1 MWKEYKLEELLSY
14 EQSGAY
20 IVESTDY
27 NDAYD
32 TPVLTAGK
40 SFILGYT
47 NETEGVFD
55 RLPVIIFD
63 DFTTASQFVN
73 FKFRVKSSAMKILN
87 INNELV
93 IPKYIF
99 YRMQIININHS
110 THKRYWIQQY
120 SKIKIKIPPKA
131 EQEQIVSKIEEL
143 FSSLDNA
150 VETLNKTKEQL
161 PVCRQAVLKTVFE
174 GVYTNEWRNAHI
186 DISPKR
192 DYETIAMEN
201 PIYKDTSGDENE
213 IRLQLPDTWVQLR
226 IGDVFRVEVGSTPS
240 RRVSEYWNGEINWVS
255 SGEVHFNHIYSTDER
270 ITEEGL
276 AHASTNVHPVGTV
289 MLAMIGEGKTR
300 GQAAILEIA
309 AAHNQNTAAILVS
322 LTPCAP
328 KYIYYFLQMNY
339 ENTRRIGSGNNQ
351 KALNKERVR
360 ALRFP
365 FTSFAEQNM
374 IVEEIESRFSVCDNI
389 EHTVNTA
396 LAQAEAMRQS
406 ILKEAFEG
414 RL

>member
-14 EQSGAY
+14 EQPGAY

-73 FKFRVKSSAMKILN
+73 FKFKVKSSAMKILN

-93 IPKYIF
+93 IPKFIF
-99 YRMQIININHS
+99 YRMQIINIDHS

-131 EQEQIVSKIEEL
+131 EQEQIVSKIEAL

-150 VETLNKTKEQL
+150 VETLNKTKKQL
-161 PVCRQAVLKTVFE
+161 EVYRQAVLKEAFE
-174 GVYTNEWRNAHI
+174 EKSDYSSWRYCSLGSII
-186 DISPKR
+186 DILT
-192 DYETIAMEN
+192 DYHSNGSYKVLKEN
-201 PIYKDTSGDENE
+201 VTLLDKPDYAVMIRSTNFEKNDFCQDLKYIDIHAYEFLKKSQLFGDEVLMGKIGNAGKVYYLKPLNQPMSLAMNMFAMRFKKDVLSKYVFYFLRAPEGSEDIKRYIKGVGTPTIDKTSVRSIKFKYPSVDKQQE
-213 IRLQLPDTWVQLR
+213 I
-226 IGDVFRVEVGSTPS
+226 I
-240 RRVSEYWNGEINWVS
+240 
-255 SGEVHFNHIYSTDER
+255 NHIEAKLS
-270 ITEEGL
+270 
-276 AHASTNVHPVGTV
+276 A
-289 MLAMIGEGKTR
+289 
-300 GQAAILEIA
+300 
-309 AAHNQNTAAILVS
+309 
-322 LTPCAP
+322 
-328 KYIYYFLQMNY
+328 
-339 ENTRRIGSGNNQ
+339 
-351 KALNKERVR
+351 
-360 ALRFP
+360 
-365 FTSFAEQNM
+365 
-374 IVEEIESRFSVCDNI
+374 CDSI
-389 EHTVNTA
+389 DHTVNAA
-396 LAQAEAMRQS
+396 LDQAKAMRQS